1 MITSKRKRNKGT
13 RNALIKE
20 RYRSK
25 FKTRM
30 VSKES
35 SEISRKYK
43 DREKGDKFSRTK
55 KPSCR
60 SSQFRMKR

>member
-1 MITSKRKRNKGT
+1 MITSKRKRNKST
-13 RNALIKE
+13 RSAWIKE

-30 VSKES
+30 VGKES

-55 KPSCR
+55 KPNSR
-60 SSQFRMKR
+60 SSQFRTER